1 MGRAALAAG
10 SEERPLQAAIGP
22 PGSRQATVLSE
33 SRELSRPVGPA
44 AGRGCSHC
52 DIGRFRRG
60 LACMSYCCRYWSR
73 VKL

>member
-33 SRELSRPVGPA
+33 SRELSRPVGHA
-44 AGRGCSHC
+44 AG
-52 DIGRFRRG
+52 IGDALIVI
-60 LACMSYCCRYWSR
+60 LAAS
-73 VKL
+73 VKVLLASVTTAVTGHV